1 MKKILVLH
9 TGGTIAMKEN
19 VLTGGVSPDVA
30 NPLMDAE
37 IQIPENV
44 ELLVEDIFNLPSPH
58 IMPNHMLILK
68 NRIQE
73 AIEAGV
79 SGVVIT
85 HGTDTLEETAFFLDT
100 TIGEQLLIVLT
111 GAMRS
116 SNELGSDGLYNFE
129 SAIRVASCAEAK
141 DKGVLI
147 VMNDEIHS
155 ARYVTKTH
163 TTNVATFRTPTLGP
177 IGLVTKNRILFM
189 QELLPTRH
197 LDIATVDGVIPIVK
211 AYAGMHGE
219 LIEALAH
226 TKVDG
231 LVIEALGAGNL
242 PPQTLAALKKLLIQK
257 IPIVLVSRC
266 FNGIAE
272 PVYDY
277 SGGGKELEDMG
288 VIFCD
293 SINSQKARL
302 KLLIALNYGLSG
314 KELVTFIHN

>member
-1 MKKILVLH
+1 M
-9 TGGTIAMKEN
+9 
-19 VLTGGVSPDVA
+19 
-30 NPLMDAE
+30 
-37 IQIPENV
+37 
-44 ELLVEDIFNLPSPH
+44 
-58 IMPNHMLILK
+58 
-68 NRIQE
+68 
-73 AIEAGV
+73 
-79 SGVVIT
+79 
-85 HGTDTLEETAFFLDT
+85 
-100 TIGEQLLIVLT
+100 
-111 GAMRS
+111 
-116 SNELGSDGLYNFE
+116 
-129 SAIRVASCAEAK
+129 
-141 DKGVLI
+141 
-147 VMNDEIHS
+147 
-155 ARYVTKTH
+155 
-163 TTNVATFRTPTLGP
+163 
-177 IGLVTKNRILFM
+177 
-189 QELLPTRH
+189 
-197 LDIATVDGVIPIVK
+197 DGVIPIVK

-302 KLLIALNYGLSG
+302 KLLIALNYGLSA